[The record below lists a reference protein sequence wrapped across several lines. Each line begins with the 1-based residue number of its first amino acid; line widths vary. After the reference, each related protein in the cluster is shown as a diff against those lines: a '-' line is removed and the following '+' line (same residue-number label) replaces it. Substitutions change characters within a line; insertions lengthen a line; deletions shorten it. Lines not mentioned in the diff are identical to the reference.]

1 MEARAKTV
9 GALERAG
16 PLTEEHAKAG
26 KENIWP
32 GRDSEKVKTGGR
44 CIKRG
49 RRGEGGRQGRPAE
62 GAGLYLPSNIF
73 CWVQHPSASNA
84 HVLPGNS
91 EEFRNYL
98 STFNLGYS
106 G

>member
-32 GRDSEKVKTGGR
+32 GRDSENVKTGGR
-44 CIKRG
+44 CINRG
-49 RRGEGGRQGRPAE
+49 RRGGGARDGRPTE
-62 GAGLYLPSNIF
+62 D
-73 CWVQHPSASNA
+73 WHPSGKVTA
-84 HVLPGNS
+84 VRLPAKI
-91 EEFRNYL
+91 
-98 STFNLGYS
+98 
-106 G
+106 